1 MHRLTYES
9 TIRSCFVAYIVQA
22 IVVNFAPLLFVTF
35 QQTFAIGLREIT
47 FLITFTFAIQLVIDF
62 ASAYL
67 TDRIGYRRCMIAA
80 HVFSAAGLLLISEL
94 PFILRDPYPAL
105 LIPVA
110 TYAIGGGLL
119 EVLISPVVEA
129 CPTRNKEKA
138 MSMLHSFYCWGFV
151 AVILISTIFFS
162 VFGIQSWRTLA
173 RLWAAVPLANMIAF
187 FFVPIYDI
195 LPDGRKSGTAAL
207 FSNGTFW
214 LLFFMMIASGA
225 SEQAVGQWAS
235 TFAETGLGVSKT
247 IGDLAGP
254 CLFAFMQG
262 LSRLI
267 FGRYGDRIDLQ
278 RMMRASAI
286 LCCISYLLAS
296 LSPDPVL
303 SLIGCALC
311 GLSVGIFWP
320 GTFSIASS
328 ILKGGGT
335 AMFAFLALAGDVGC
349 AIGPSLTGLAA
360 DMLGGNISSGI
371 LCSMLFPVFMLLALL
386 GIGRIKAGMAHKES

>member
-67 TDRIGYRRCMIAA
+67 IDRIGYRRCMIAA

-94 PFILRDPYPAL
+94 PFILGNPYPAL
-105 LIPVA
+105 LISVA

-235 TFAETGLGVSKT
+235 TFAETGLRACVMMYPLVGCQMVITQFFQSIGKAKVSIFLSLT
-247 IGDLAGP
+247 RQLIYLLP
-254 CLFAFMQG
+254 CLLVLPAVWGVNGVWASMP
-262 LSRLI
+262 LS
-267 FGRYGDRIDLQ
+267 D
-278 RMMRASAI
+278 
-286 LCCISYLLAS
+286 
-296 LSPDPVL
+296 V
-303 SLIGCALC
+303 
-311 GLSVGIFWP
+311 
-320 GTFSIASS
+320 
-328 ILKGGGT
+328 
-335 AMFAFLALAGDVGC
+335 FAFLTAVG
-349 AIGPSLTGLAA
+349 
-360 DMLGGNISSGI
+360 
-371 LCSMLFPVFMLLALL
+371 MLLHYQRQWKKKQPAV
-386 GIGRIKAGMAHKES
+386 R